1 MNLKERGVTVGD
13 LIIISVIIISTFF
26 IFSKFKESDKQSNI
40 YFYSNE
46 ISNALII

>member
-26 IFSKFKESDKQSNI
+26 ILSKFKEGDKQSNL
-40 YFYSNE
+40 YLNSNA
-46 ISNALII
+46 ISTALII